1 MRFNLLS
8 ENTSPHLDVITQ
20 ILVSRGF
27 SADEVPHYLNTT
39 DNDILD
45 PLLLSNMHEGYVLL
59 KKHID
64 NNSKI
69 LVVVDCDVDGYS
81 SSAILIN
88 YLHALYSSF
97 VESNI
102 SYIVHEEKIHGLSD
116 ITVPEDIKLVITPD
130 AASNDIFEIK
140 ELTEK
145 GIEVLVLDHHEI
157 ETFSDYGVIINNQD
171 GQYPNKT
178 LTGGGVVYKFCCYW
192 DSQCGTNYADN
203 FLDLVALSLISDMTD
218 IRNFETIHLIR
229 KGLNTIQN
237 SFFAA
242 MCAKQSYSMKNEVT
256 NIGVAWYITPY
267 INATIRVGSFAEKIL
282 LFEAMLE
289 HKGKILIPSTKR
301 GCKGQL
307 ETPIEQACRNTTNH
321 KKKQTT
327 LRDELVELILTQIEK
342 ENLLDNK
349 ILVIKIPKEKA
360 ISKTITGLVCNEL
373 ASTFQRP
380 TLLLNEK
387 EETWEGSCRNY
398 SNSFLPSLRDFLLST
413 ELVEYASGH
422 NNALG
427 TSIKKENVEPFI
439 ETTNTLLKHIDCKT
453 PVYKVDFIFKDEFFD
468 GEIISLIKDGY
479 KLWGQEIPEPYIAL
493 EKLKITK
500 NNLTLMSRDKNPTL
514 KISLKNGVE
523 LIKFKSSEEEYETLY
538 SDLGCVIVNVVG
550 ICEKNVWNGK
560 TTPQIVIKEFEI
572 IERQEYDF

>member
-1 MRFNLLS
+1 MRFSLINNS
-8 ENTSPHLDVITQ
+8 SHLDVVTQ
-20 ILVSRGF
+20 ILMARGF
-27 SADEVPHYLNTT
+27 SEDEIPHYLHTT
-39 DNDILD
+39 DEDILN
-45 PLLLSNMHEGYVLL
+45 PLLLKNMHEGFELL
-59 KKHID
+59 KRHIA

-69 LVVVDCDVDGYS
+69 LIVVDCDVDGYS
-81 SSAILIN
+81 SAAILIN
-88 YLHALYSSF
+88 YLYKIYPSF
-97 VESNI
+97 IKENV

-116 ITVPEDIKLVITPD
+116 IEVPDDIQLVITPD
-130 AASNDIFEIK
+130 AASNDVLEIFSLK
-140 ELTEK
+140 ER
-145 GIEVLVLDHHEI
+145 GIDVLVLDHHEL
-157 ETFSDYGVIINNQD
+157 ESNSDYGVIINNQD
-171 GQYPNKT
+171 DSYPNKT
-178 LTGGGVVYKFCCYW
+178 LTGGGVVYKFCCYC
-192 DSQCGTNYADN
+192 DSQLNLNYADE

-229 KGLNTIQN
+229 KGLENIHN
-237 SFFAA
+237 GFFSA
-242 MCAKQSYSMKNEVT
+242 MCTKNAYSMKNEAT
-256 NIGVAWYITPY
+256 NISVAWYITPY

-282 LFEAMLE
+282 LFEAMLD
-289 HKGKILIPSTKR
+289 HKCQSLIPSTKR

-327 LRDELVELILTQIEK
+327 LRDELVSLILKQIEE

-349 ILVIKIPKEKA
+349 ILLIKIPKNKA

-387 EETWEGSCRNY
+387 EDTWEGSCRNY

-422 NNALG
+422 DNALG
-427 TSIKKENVEPFI
+427 TCIKKENI
-439 ETTNTLLKHIDCKT
+439 EKFLLITNSLLQHIDCKT
-453 PVYKVDFIFKDEFFD
+453 PIYKVDFVFKDEFFD
-468 GEIISLIKDGY
+468 GEIITTIKDMY

-500 NNLTLMSRDKNPTL
+500 NNITLMSRDKNPTL

-523 LIKFKSSEEEYETLY
+523 LIKFKSSEEEYESLY
-538 SDLGCVIVNVVG
+538 SELGCVIVNVVG